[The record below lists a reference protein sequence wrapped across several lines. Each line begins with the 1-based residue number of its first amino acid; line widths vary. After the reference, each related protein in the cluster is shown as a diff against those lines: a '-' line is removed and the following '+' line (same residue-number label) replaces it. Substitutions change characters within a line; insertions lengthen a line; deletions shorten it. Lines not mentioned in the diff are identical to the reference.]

1 MPITE
6 RLTEREERA
15 MATSRQPNNPG
26 GSSEKK
32 IVVEEKVELQLLQ
45 DTQQDI
51 MLKIADI
58 HSLREFVKNLPVTV
72 MRPIHADHLESLVHS
87 DLKLWPPIFV
97 TLTNIG
103 YICFD
108 GLHRVQ
114 AAKVRQLETI
124 PARSVSFKTM
134 NDLIEATFRA
144 NLSHGLRASTST
156 RSEYCYW
163 LSITYPNLS
172 QRQIATRVGVAQS
185 TVSRAIE
192 QHQKEQQPGSK
203 EAVPVPEQAEEA
215 REKQAQEFTKSTGR
229 FLKSASG
236 ILKMIPKEEY
246 DDFIWNL
253 QVELLNSSE
262 DRVTLLR
269 TGQLLIDVAKA
280 KRKARQ
286 PVAADQQK

>member
-1 MPITE
+1 
-6 RLTEREERA
+6 

-26 GSSEKK
+26 GSPEKK
-32 IVVEEKVELQLLQ
+32 IVVEEKVVLQLLQ

-58 HSLREFVKNLPVTV
+58 HSLREFVKDLPVTV

-103 YICFD
+103 YVCFD

-124 PARSVSFKTM
+124 PARSISFKTM

-144 NLSHGLRASTST
+144 NLTHGLRASTTT

-163 LSITYPNLS
+163 LSITYPRLS
-172 QRQIATRVGVAQS
+172 QRDIAVRVGVAQS

-192 QHQKEQQPGSK
+192 QRQKEHQPASK
-203 EAVPVPEQAEEA
+203 ETAPTPEPTEETK
-215 REKQAQEFTKSTGR
+215 EKQTQEFTRSTGR
-229 FLKSASG
+229 FIKSASG
-236 ILKMIPKEEY
+236 LLKAVPKEEY
-246 DDFIWNL
+246 DEFVWNL
-253 QVELLNSSE
+253 QAELINSTE
-262 DRVTLLR
+262 DRMALLR
-269 TGQLLIDVAKA
+269 TGQLLLDVAKA
-280 KRKARQ
+280 RKKTKP
-286 PVAADQQK
+286 PVTANQQK